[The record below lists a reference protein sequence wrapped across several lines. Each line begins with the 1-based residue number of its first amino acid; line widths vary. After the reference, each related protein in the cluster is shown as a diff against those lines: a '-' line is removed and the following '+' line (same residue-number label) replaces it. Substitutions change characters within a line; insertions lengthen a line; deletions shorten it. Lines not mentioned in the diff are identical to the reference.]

1 MSKQAKAMQKLI
13 RNREG
18 NDAYDSDDEKNPYAS
33 SVGIWNN
40 RDILL
45 LTVQLLGGRGRR
57 TCSALYRNVSDSRA
71 TAKD

>member
-57 TCSALYRNVSDSRA
+57 TRSALYRNVSDSRA